1 MIFEIILIS
10 ISGIAMGIFQS
21 TFLSQ
26 VIPWGIV
33 PDIAMLI
40 LIFSSW
46 RTGALPGEISGFLIG
61 ISFDI
66 FSLSPPGYYIFI
78 YTILGYVFG
87 KLKDSISTG
96 FVIGPAVS
104 ALAASTVK
112 YILAY
117 LLSFVSG
124 INTSFDNFANLN
136 TLRETAANI
145 ILAPLFFLIVK
156 VIFSVFSR
164 RRGGFQ

>member
-1 MIFEIILIS
+1 MIIEIILIS
-10 ISGIAMGIFQS
+10 VSGIVMGIFQS

-46 RTGALPGEISGFLIG
+46 RAGALTGEISGFIIG

-66 FSLSPPGYYIFI
+66 FSLSPFGYYIFI
-78 YTILGYVFG
+78 YTVLGYLFG

-96 FVIGPAVS
+96 NFIGPAVS
-104 ALAASTVK
+104 ALAATAVK

-117 LLSFVSG
+117 LLSFISG
-124 INTSFDNFANLN
+124 INTSFVNFANFN
-136 TLRETAANI
+136 TLKETTANI
-145 ILAPLFFLIVK
+145 ILAPLFFLIVRML
-156 VIFSVFSR
+156 FSVFTR